1 MITTLR
7 FCACFVVLGASL
19 AAYAR
24 EMPKLESDKQRV
36 QFLMEGAGRIA
47 PSDKEHYSNCMARIA
62 ETYALIG
69 EVDSARR
76 ALNGVDKDKRGAPQ
90 CEVAKRLV
98 KVGKLDEAEQLI
110 DDLGATQVTTDMSFF
125 GMGVTDHKA
134 EVREMI
140 REARHGKLTLKQRF
154 WRLKS
159 AKSQAKVQEELVGV
173 LIAMID
179 ENQMDEFDVG
189 LSKVTK
195 KLDREDII
203 RHLARHYAKAG
214 EFDKAYEAAKRME
227 AEKSLGY
234 SLLVQNLIKTHAQT
248 GDHAAVIKV
257 GEQFKDV
264 LPGMDVHAHRTIAI
278 ELAKKGDVDGAILQI
293 QAVDPKMHG
302 TMASEVCHNLIY
314 GNKPEP
320 DKAVRVLKMFGNDYA
335 VKSVSD
341 TIALG
346 YAKIGDYEKAKH
358 ILANA
363 PRDRTNIA
371 YMYIECASE
380 ALEDGKPQLAEE
392 FAQLAVSELPQLT
405 QHNDKQF
412 IQKCL
417 AKLYVQMGKIDK
429 YMALIPQIELPEKNK
444 SDYRREAVEMAGA
457 TLMRNDQI
465 MPLLQSLRHLKNSYA
480 QVLAMC
486 RISEDLVR
494 EDKKK

>member
-1 MITTLR
+1 MLMTLR
-7 FCACFVVLGASL
+7 LGMCLLVLGASVT
-19 AAYAR
+19 AYAR

-47 PSDKEHYSNCMARIA
+47 PSDKEHYSSCMARIA

-69 EVDSARR
+69 EVDQARR
-76 ALNGVDKDKRGAPQ
+76 ALLGVDKDNRGAPQ

-110 DDLGATQVTTDMSFF
+110 DDLGATKVTTDMSFF
-125 GMGVTDHKA
+125 GFGVTDHKA

-159 AKSQAKVQEELVGV
+159 AKSQEQVQEELVGV
-173 LIAMID
+173 LMAMID

-195 KLDREDII
+195 KLDREDVI
-203 RHLARHYAKAG
+203 RHLAKHYARTGKY
-214 EFDKAYEAAKRME
+214 DKAYEAARRME
-227 AEKSLGY
+227 KEKSLGY
-234 SLLVQNLIKTHAQT
+234 SLLVQTLIKMHAQT
-248 GDHAAVIKV
+248 GDDAAVIDA
-257 GEQFKDV
+257 GEKFKDV
-264 LPGMDVHAHRTIAI
+264 LPGMDVHARRRIAI
-278 ELAKKGDVDGAILQI
+278 ELAKKGDVESVIQQI
-293 QAVDPKMHG
+293 QAVDQKMHG
-302 TMASEVCHNLIY
+302 TMASEVCHSLIY

-335 VKSVSD
+335 VNSVST

-346 YAKIGDYEKAKH
+346 YAKVGDYAKAKH

-371 YMYIECASE
+371 YTYIECASE
-380 ALEDGKPQLAEE
+380 ALEDGKPEHAEE
-392 FAQLAVSELPQLT
+392 FAQLAESDLPALT
-405 QHNDKQF
+405 QHNDKEF

-429 YMALIPQIELPEKNK
+429 YLALIPQIQLPEKNK
-444 SDYRREAVEMAGA
+444 IDYRREAVEMAGP

-465 MPLLQSLRHLKNSYA
+465 MPLLQSLRLLKDSYA

-486 RISEDLVR
+486 RISEDLVK

>member
-1 MITTLR
+1 MIHLTRL
-7 FCACFVVLGASL
+7 FSALLVCSL
-19 AAYAR
+19 SVMSYAR

-69 EVDSARR
+69 EVDNARR
-76 ALNGVDKDKRGAPQ
+76 ALSGVDKDKRGAPQ

-98 KVGKLDEAEQLI
+98 KAGKLDEAEKLI
-110 DDLGATQVTTDMSFF
+110 DDLGATQVTTDMSMF
-125 GMGVTDHKA
+125 GFGVTDHKA

-140 REARHGKLTLKQRF
+140 REARHGELTLKQRY

-159 AKSQAKVQEELVGV
+159 AKSQEQVQKELVGV
-173 LIAMID
+173 LMAMVD

-189 LSKVTK
+189 LSKVAK

-203 RHLARHYAKAG
+203 RHLAKHYAKAG
-214 EFDKAYEAAKRME
+214 AFDQAYEAARRME
-227 AEKSLGY
+227 KEKSFGY
-234 SLLVQNLIKTHAQT
+234 SLLVQTLIKMHAQT
-248 GDHAAVIKV
+248 GDDAAVIKAAQSYE
-257 GEQFKDV
+257 GV
-264 LPGMDVHAHRTIAI
+264 LKGMETHARRTIAI
-278 ELAKKGDVDGAILQI
+278 ELAKKGDVEGAIQQI
-293 QAVDPKMHG
+293 QAVDSKMHG
-302 TMASEVCHNLIY
+302 TMASEVCHSLIY

-320 DKAVRVLKMFGNDYA
+320 DKAVRVLKMFGNDDA
-335 VKSVSD
+335 VNSVSH

-346 YAKIGDYEKAKH
+346 YAKIGNFEKAKH

-363 PRDRTNIA
+363 PEDRTNIA
-371 YMYIECASE
+371 YKYIECAGLAFEKS
-380 ALEDGKPQLAEE
+380 KPALAEE
-392 FAQLAVSELPQLT
+392 FAQLAVSKLPQLT

-417 AKLYVQMGKIDK
+417 AKLYIQMGQVDK
-429 YMALIPQIELPEKNK
+429 YMAMIPQIQLPEKNM
-444 SDYRREAVEMAGA
+444 SDYRREAVEMAGP

-465 MPLLQSLRHLKNSYA
+465 MPLLQSIMQLKNSYV

-486 RISEDLVR
+486 RISEDLMKQ
-494 EDKKK
+494 DKKK